1 VVIKPPPLLLAAGL
15 LFWGWHADFMVA
27 AAGMA
32 LALESPRLL
41 RLRWEL
47 SRRDFERIAD
57 LCAVGFASALVFQFV
72 QSRHFPDSL
81 LSVLVW
87 LPMLFFALL
96 LAQRYSTLDRVPLSA
111 LFWSLRRRGDDS
123 RAGQAVPLDYAY
135 FGVSL
140 LAASSANPRTPGF
153 FIGICALGLYALWP
167 AAPKRGG
174 RKSWVLAFVAAT
186 GLAFAIQAG
195 LLRAQTT
202 LEELVFEWLSHR
214 WDPPADP
221 YRSRTAIGD
230 IGELKASDRI
240 VLRVDAGGRQPP
252 HTLRAA
258 AYNVYAAG
266 TWTAPAQTFMPIIP
280 FGQTWEIAAGTGSSV
295 WLSGWSE
302 GDRSLL
308 ALPLGTFR
316 LDSLN
321 VAAMQRNGLG
331 AVRVDEGPDM
341 LRFEALF
348 DAQRSLDA
356 PPDAADLGLAG
367 ARALVQRAVDKAEQL
382 GLRGA
387 VAVVGASGTLITASR
402 MDAGGPGGM
411 ARARS
416 KAWISATQQIPSSE
430 HLHRMTTI
438 APPVAA
444 GFAQASPEALFP
456 GAGGM
461 PVSAGGVV
469 VAGIAASG
477 ATVSPFFPEG
487 VDPRVVSADGRPA
500 NPEDLLI
507 AYALGVPYTGQHGD
521 DQKRWEQRFGDLTVD
536 PADSLG
542 MAPAPPAGR
551 QAQLDW
557 ARGLC
562 DAVMD
567 AATRRG
573 VRVAVAVVDRGGDP
587 VQQDLMDGAPA
598 GFDGPAETREHAF
611 FTTEMVGVEPPH
623 ALVLPHARRFL
634 NVVEGER
641 RVVEVGQMSRAGTA
655 RAKSG
660 SDPGCSGLTPGAQ
673 AWH

>member
-1 VVIKPPPLLLAAGL
+1 MAGS
-15 LFWGWHADFMVA
+15 
-27 AAGMA
+27 AG
-32 LALESPRLL
+32 
-41 RLRWEL
+41 
-47 SRRDFERIAD
+47 
-57 LCAVGFASALVFQFV
+57 
-72 QSRHFPDSL
+72 
-81 LSVLVW
+81 
-87 LPMLFFALL
+87 
-96 LAQRYSTLDRVPLSA
+96 
-111 LFWSLRRRGDDS
+111 
-123 RAGQAVPLDYAY
+123 RAGPAGPSVPH
-135 FGVSL
+135 
-140 LAASSANPRTPGF
+140 PR
-153 FIGICALGLYALWP
+153 
-167 AAPKRGG
+167 
-174 RKSWVLAFVAAT
+174 
-186 GLAFAIQAG
+186 
-195 LLRAQTT
+195 
-202 LEELVFEWLSHR
+202 
-214 WDPPADP
+214 
-221 YRSRTAIGD
+221 
-230 IGELKASDRI
+230 
-240 VLRVDAGGRQPP
+240 
-252 HTLRAA
+252 
-258 AYNVYAAG
+258 
-266 TWTAPAQTFMPIIP
+266 
-280 FGQTWEIAAGTGSSV
+280 
-295 WLSGWSE
+295 
-302 GDRSLL
+302 
-308 ALPLGTFR
+308 
-316 LDSLN
+316 
-321 VAAMQRNGLG
+321 
-331 AVRVDEGPDM
+331 
-341 LRFEALF
+341 
-348 DAQRSLDA
+348 
-356 PPDAADLGLAG
+356 DLGLAE

-461 PVSAGGVV
+461 PVSAGGVAGAGGVV

-562 DAVMD
+562 DAAMD

-587 VQQDLMDGAPA
+587 IQQDLMDGAPA
-598 GFDGPAETREHAF
+598 GGVAVAQAVAGAAALFDCCSGDLGARFGLPDGRAVAALA
-611 FTTEMVGVEPPH
+611 
-623 ALVLPHARRFL
+623 ALVVPPVLGVPGGLPVRDGGQVVAGLGVGGGDPAVCDQIARIAL
-634 NVVEGER
+634 DA
-641 RVVEVGQMSRAGTA
+641 S
-655 RAKSG
+655 
-660 SDPGCSGLTPGAQ
+660 
-673 AWH
+673 